1 MDRALKG
8 GQILEGAWRR
18 AIRGCRGE
26 TGNWGLK
33 GEGHQHLELGGKEEV
48 STHPVA
54 FHTHVTF
61 EARKAILALRN
72 TGREDIMDDGRRGGQ
87 RQAREQAEGGGELG

>member
-1 MDRALKG
+1 MREPGDGPSG
-8 GQILEGAWRR
+8 GVEGRLV
-18 AIRGCRGE
+18 
-26 TGNWGLK
+26 TWGLK
-33 GEGHQHLELGGKEEV
+33 GEGHQRLELGGNEEV

-72 TGREDIMDDGRRGGQ
+72 MGREDIVDDGRRGGL
-87 RQAREQAEGGGELG
+87 RRARERAEGGGELG

>member
-1 MDRALKG
+1 MDQALKG

-18 AIRGCRGE
+18 VIWGCRGE
-26 TGNWGLK
+26 TGNRGLK
-33 GEGHQHLELGGKEEV
+33 GEGHQRLEQGGKEEV

-72 TGREDIMDDGRRGGQ
+72 MGREDITDDGRRDGQ
-87 RQAREQAEGGGELG
+87 RRAREQVEGGGELG